1 MSVYAPIKAIVTDQE
16 RAFELDCRLFN
27 RNLSEAEQKRLA
39 DIRIRMSKEEIV
51 CFSTYSGCER
61 LGE

>member
-27 RNLSEAEQKRLA
+27 RK
-39 DIRIRMSKEEIV
+39 
-51 CFSTYSGCER
+51 TYLKQTGR
-61 LGE
+61 GWLTLG

>member
-27 RNLSEAEQKRLA
+27 RNLSEVEQKRLA
-39 DIRIRMSKEEIV
+39 DIRVRMSNEEIV

-61 LGE
+61 FGE